1 MVCKKMH
8 ENYPFDS
15 LEVPPHPPTPIT
27 NRVFQFKKS

>member
-15 LEVPPHPPTPIT
+15 LEAPPHPTHPHNESSVSI
-27 NRVFQFKKS
+27 